1 MKLATLRWVNP
12 TTTVL
17 VAIAATLLLLALTSC
32 ETMPK
37 VPKTVTVVVEKFK
50 PLPKWATEQLP
61 KPMPADGKV
70 SSHLSDEDARGAV
83 IDYANCRSKLIEAMD
98 AGGSVD
104 AKECQR

>member
-1 MKLATLRWVNP
+1 MKPVI
-12 TTTVL
+12 TVIL
-17 VAIAATLLLLALTSC
+17 VAILGTLVTLLLGGCAT
-32 ETMPK
+32 TPH
-37 VPKTVTVVVEKFK
+37 VPRTVTVVVEKFK
-50 PLPKWATEQLP
+50 PLPKWATEPLP

-83 IDYANCRSKLIEAMD
+83 IDYANCRSKLLEAMD